1 MQRWTIEQLRSI
13 DDIDFA
19 ICILGERKMAL
30 NPYSPLG
37 KKLNDAV
44 HTLRKIQDERQREQ
58 RSDVKSR

>member
-1 MQRWTIEQLRSI
+1 MRSI